1 MYKSFCPS
9 LVSNLHA
16 HEMMKTDLITLSP
29 ETNVFAAVDTL
40 IKNQISGAPVVDQNQ
55 RLLGVFSEKSVMKV
69 LVEAAYEQVPVDRV
83 DALMNKDPQTIS
95 ENTLLVSMAQ
105 IFLTSPAR
113 RLPVLRDGV
122 LVGQVSRRDVIRAAT
137 QERPRHTPE
146 AQLLYL
152 SALRSMAEAPKV

>member
-1 MYKSFCPS
+1 
-9 LVSNLHA
+9 
-16 HEMMKTDLITLSP
+16 MMKTDLITLSP

-83 DALMNKDPQTIS
+83 DALMNTDPQTIS

-137 QERPRHTPE
+137 QVRPRHTPE

-152 SALRSMAEAPKV
+152 SALRSMADAPKV

>member
-9 LVSNLHA
+9 FVSNLHA
-16 HEMMKTDLITLSP
+16 YEMMKSDLITLSP

-40 IKNQISGAPVVDQNQ
+40 IRNQISGAPVVDEDQ

-83 DALMNKDPQTIS
+83 DALMNCEPKTIS
-95 ENTLLVSMAQ
+95 ENTLLVTMAQ

-113 RLPVLRDGV
+113 RLPVLRDGI

-137 QERPRHTPE
+137 QERPNHAPE
-146 AQLLYL
+146 SQLLYL
-152 SALRSMAEAPKV
+152 SALRSMTDAPKV

>member
-55 RLLGVFSEKSVMKV
+55 RLLGVKS
-69 LVEAAYEQVPVDRV
+69 
-83 DALMNKDPQTIS
+83 
-95 ENTLLVSMAQ
+95 
-105 IFLTSPAR
+105 FR
-113 RLPVLRDGV
+113 RR
-122 LVGQVSRRDVIRAAT
+122 
-137 QERPRHTPE
+137 
-146 AQLLYL
+146 
-152 SALRSMAEAPKV
+152 